1 MKRIVSYLIA
11 LGLIGLTGLTVGVFA
26 QEPLNPAA
34 RESIQLGEARIAEA
48 QAAGIPA
55 FPDRP
60 LWRDAIALG
69 REAVRQAPGR
79 SEPLRFLAKAYTL
92 TRWYFPA
99 WRTWLE
105 YLQVGGSLDREA
117 QEWFVLV
124 GNELGFTSY
133 HRGDFEQ
140 ALAYYLQVID
150 RVPGH
155 LEAYIWAGR
164 ILIETGRPAQAIP
177 YWQEVVTRDP
187 VDRRAAYF
195 LELARDQARWGI
207 SAVNAFREGVSAH
220 EVGNLSLARERF
232 ARATTANPDYAA
244 AWAWL
249 GRVAFEQ
256 GHYRDAATFYD
267 RARRLEPTN
276 EAYQFF
282 YRESRRLAGD

>member
-1 MKRIVSYLIA
+1 M
-11 LGLIGLTGLTVGVFA
+11 
-26 QEPLNPAA
+26 
-34 RESIQLGEARIAEA
+34 GEARIAEA
-48 QAAGIPA
+48 QAAAIPA

-99 WRTWLE
+99 WQTWLQH
-105 YLQVGGSLDREA
+105 LQVGSLDPEA
-117 QEWFVLV
+117 QEWFALV
-124 GNELGFTSY
+124 GSELGFISY
-133 HRGDFEQ
+133 QRGEFEQ
-140 ALAYYLQVID
+140 ALAYYLRVID
-150 RVPGH
+150 EVPGH

-187 VDRRAAYF
+187 GDRRAAYF

-207 SAVNAFREGVSAH
+207 DAANAFRAGISAH
-220 EVGNLSLARERF
+220 EAGNLSLARELF
-232 ARATTANPDYAA
+232 ARATAANPDYAA

-256 GHYRDAATFYD
+256 GNYRDAVTFYGN
-267 RARRLEPTN
+267 ARRLEPTN
-276 EAYQFF
+276 ETYQFF